1 MSEGKSTRSLERV
14 QQHGCQLSPARGWG
28 EKHLQPRVTGA
39 DGGRPEAAERPGRWE
54 PLARGRP
61 PGQSGRFAASPP
73 RWAPL
78 QPSPLRPPTL
88 PLIRARKAASPA
100 RLRPTRRPGLPGVG
114 TRGWSASRPPRRGGA
129 GNADTT
135 SREGRGGEGGIASQ
149 ELRSFPVA
157 GPPLLRHPSHVTGSA
172 GSAHA
177 EGRGLCLGAGPV
189 RDDWHPRKPKEE
201 SAASTEYQK

>member
-1 MSEGKSTRSLERV
+1 MPGSRKKTGDANPPHAHGSEVRQGSGNQSSHTITTVLLALE
-14 QQHGCQLSPARGWG
+14 
-28 EKHLQPRVTGA
+28 
-39 DGGRPEAAERPGRWE
+39 
-54 PLARGRP
+54 
-61 PGQSGRFAASPP
+61 
-73 RWAPL
+73 
-78 QPSPLRPPTL
+78 PSYS
-88 PLIRARKAASPA
+88 AQ
-100 RLRPTRRPGLPGVG
+100 LRPTRRPGLPGVG

-135 SREGRGGEGGIASQ
+135 SREGRGGGGGIASQ